1 MKVGIFIMSD
11 SQQQPQKQ
19 KSLLKG
25 EVKLGGAPVGIHPAL
40 FVDAQHVT
48 PNAQAIAEKWKP
60 SMKLVWQLKGTETQT
75 SRICPVD
82 PTPGNIT
89 GTLINGLMDRVLASG
104 EAYDLGECVGRTYKV
119 TVEKSKSGNGT
130 RVTNCTLVS

>member
-1 MKVGIFIMSD
+1 MSN
-11 SQQQPQKQ
+11 STTSPKP
-19 KSLLKG
+19 SLLKG
-25 EVKLGGAPVGIHPAL
+25 AVKLGGAPVGFH
-40 FVDAQHVT
+40 DATFIDAEPVT

-60 SMKLVWQLKGTETQT
+60 SMKLIWQLVGTETTT

-89 GTLINGLMDRVLASG
+89 GTLINGLMDRVLETG

-130 RVTNCTLVS
+130 RVTNCVLKS

>member
-1 MKVGIFIMSD
+1 MKAGIFLMSN
-11 SQQQPQKQ
+11 STTTSPTP
-19 KSLLKG
+19 SLLKG
-25 EVKLGGAPVGIHPAL
+25 SVKLGGAPVGIHSAT
-40 FVDAQHVT
+40 FVDAQAVT

-60 SMKLVWQLKGTETQT
+60 SMKLIWQLVGTETQT

-89 GTLINGLMDRVLASG
+89 GTLINGLLDRVLASG
-104 EAYDLGECVGRTYKV
+104 EEYDLGECVGRTYKV